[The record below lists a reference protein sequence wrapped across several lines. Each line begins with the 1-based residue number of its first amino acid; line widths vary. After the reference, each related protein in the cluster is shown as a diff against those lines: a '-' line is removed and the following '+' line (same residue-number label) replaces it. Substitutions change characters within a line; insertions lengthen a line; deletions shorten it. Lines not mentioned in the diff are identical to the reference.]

1 MVTALLD
8 ELDRIIDSLPK
19 EGQKATV
26 VLSTIN
32 SLREVALAAQ
42 EIREKVQCV
51 ASAIGECN
59 SYCFTKK
66 CSKMTMMK
74 TGEQVVIS
82 KYKNKT
88 FSLAMTNNSIEVKTA
103 DAKLAISPGKVI
115 IELPSSGD
123 QPTVVKEVS
132 IRDFDE
138 TFKNNFML
146 KNTVKKVL
154 SKLRPSITSLN
165 DCAKR
170 HAVVC

>member
-1 MVTALLD
+1 MVKALLE
-8 ELDRIIDSLPK
+8 ELDKIIDSLPK

-42 EIREKVQCV
+42 EIRDKVQCV

-66 CSKMTMMK
+66 CSKMTMIK
-74 TGEQVVIS
+74 NSDQVVVS

-88 FSLAMTNNSIEVKTA
+88 FSLTMTNNAIEVKTA
-103 DAKLAISPGKVI
+103 DAKLAISPTKVV

-123 QPTVVKEVS
+123 TPTVVKEVS
-132 IRDFDE
+132 IRNFDE
-138 TFKNNFML
+138 TFKNNFIL

-154 SKLRPSITSLN
+154 SKMRLSIISLN